1 MNSLEQI
8 IQTKNNK
15 NRIMRMIENTRWCG
29 RTQKNNIFIFWI
41 ENESKQFQIVF
52 CEDCG
57 NYIYECGNNIYECGN
72 NILLCN
78 CSI

>member
-8 IQTKNNK
+8 IQLKINK
-15 NRIMRMIENTRWCG
+15 NKIMKMIKSTTWCG
-29 RTQKNNIFIFWI
+29 RTHKDKIFIFWI
-41 ENESKQFQIVF
+41 ENDCKQFQIVF

-57 NYIYECGNNIYECGN
+57 NYIYSCENDT
-72 NILLCN
+72 LLCK

>member
-15 NRIMRMIENTRWCG
+15 NRIMRMIENTHWCG
-29 RTQKNNIFIFWI
+29 RNQKDNIFIFWI
-41 ENESKQFQIVF
+41 ENDCKQFQIIF

-57 NYIYECGNNIYECGN
+57 NYIYRCENET
-72 NILLCN
+72 LLCN

>member
-15 NRIMRMIENTRWCG
+15 NIIMKLIENTTWCG
-29 RTQKNNIFIFWI
+29 RSQKNNIFIFWI
-41 ENESKQFQIVF
+41 ENDKKCKQFQIVF

-57 NYIYECGNNIYECGN
+57 NYIYSCENDT
-72 NILLCN
+72 LLCS